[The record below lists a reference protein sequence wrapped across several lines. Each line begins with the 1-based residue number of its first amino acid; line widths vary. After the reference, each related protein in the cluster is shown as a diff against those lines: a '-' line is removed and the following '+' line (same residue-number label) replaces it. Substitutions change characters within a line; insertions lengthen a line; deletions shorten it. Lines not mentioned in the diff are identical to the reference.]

1 MTASPYSKLKPEP
14 ERSYEA
20 KTRLCL
26 KCQKRFVS
34 TWPGERVCQRC
45 KYQKDWREGTVPLSE
60 YK

>member
-1 MTASPYSKLKPEP
+1 MPAPAVAKPEP

-45 KYQKDWREGTVPLSE
+45 KSEANWRGGAFPLNE
-60 YK
+60 DK